1 MIIFESVRWKNF
13 LSTGNNFTEINLN
26 KTNNTLIVGDNG
38 KEKTVTCETT
48 QQFMDVLEVVT
59 DLLEP
64 ERIEYADLAIHGKNR
79 R

>member
-1 MIIFESVRWKNF
+1 MNFEEGDYVDWTVIDVCARTF
-13 LSTGNNFTEINLN
+13 
-26 KTNNTLIVGDNG
+26 LIVGDNG
-38 KEKTVTCETT
+38 KEKTVTCETS

-64 ERIEYADLAIHGKNR
+64 ERIEYADLAVYEKKR

>member
-1 MIIFESVRWKNF
+1 MDFEEGDYVNCTVIDVCARTF
-13 LSTGNNFTEINLN
+13 
-26 KTNNTLIVGDNG
+26 LIVGDNG
-38 KEKTVTCETT
+38 KEKTVTWETS

-64 ERIEYADLAIHGKNR
+64 ERSEYADLAIHGKKR

>member
-1 MIIFESVRWKNF
+1 MDFEEGDYVNCTVIDVCARTF
-13 LSTGNNFTEINLN
+13 
-26 KTNNTLIVGDNG
+26 LIVGDNG

-64 ERIEYADLAIHGKNR
+64 
-79 R
+79 

>member
-1 MIIFESVRWKNF
+1 MDFEKGDFVKCTVIDVCARTFLII
-13 LSTGNNFTEINLN
+13 
-26 KTNNTLIVGDNG
+26 GDDG

-64 ERIEYADLAIHGKNR
+64 ERIEYADLAVYGKSN
-79 R
+79 

>member
-1 MIIFESVRWKNF
+1 MNFEEGDYVDCTVIDVCARTF
-13 LSTGNNFTEINLN
+13 
-26 KTNNTLIVGDNG
+26 LIVGDNG

-64 ERIEYADLAIHGKNR
+64 ERIEYADLAIHGKKR

>member
-1 MIIFESVRWKNF
+1 MDFEEGDYVNCTVIDVCARTF
-13 LSTGNNFTEINLN
+13 
-26 KTNNTLIVGDNG
+26 LIVGDNG

-64 ERIEYADLAIHGKNR
+64 ERIEYEDLAIHGKKR

>member
-1 MIIFESVRWKNF
+1 MDFEEGDYVDCTVIDVCARTF
-13 LSTGNNFTEINLN
+13 
-26 KTNNTLIVGDNG
+26 LIVGDNG
-38 KEKTVTCETT
+38 KEKTVTRETT

-64 ERIEYADLAIHGKNR
+64 ERIEYADLAIHGKKR

>member
-1 MIIFESVRWKNF
+1 MDFEEGDYVDCTVIDVCARTF
-13 LSTGNNFTEINLN
+13 
-26 KTNNTLIVGDNG
+26 LIVGDNG

-64 ERIEYADLAIHGKNR
+64 ERIEYAELAIHGKKR

>member
-1 MIIFESVRWKNF
+1 MDFDEGDYVDCTVVDVCARTFLII
-13 LSTGNNFTEINLN
+13 
-26 KTNNTLIVGDNG
+26 GDDG

-64 ERIEYADLAIHGKNR
+64 ERIEYADLAVYEKKR